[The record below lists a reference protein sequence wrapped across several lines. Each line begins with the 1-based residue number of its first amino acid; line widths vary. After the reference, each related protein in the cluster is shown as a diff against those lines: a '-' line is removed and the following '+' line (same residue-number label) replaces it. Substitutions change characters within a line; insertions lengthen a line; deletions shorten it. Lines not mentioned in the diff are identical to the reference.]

1 MGIFIADSDMFDL
14 SFYVGDVDGYTT
26 CFETEDEAKIK
37 AKEYEKHVI
46 SFKKISYG
54 VQKKIQ
60 MAAMTES
67 DGRFVFNPIK
77 FRSERFSS
85 SVKKWTFKDSA
96 GNAVPVNNQ
105 TIDNLSEGVASFL
118 LELFDRRL
126 T

>member
-14 SFYVGDVDGYTT
+14 NFYVGEVDGYTT
-26 CFETEDEAKIK
+26 CFETEDEAKTK

-77 FRSERFSS
+77 FRSERFAS

-96 GNAVPVNNQ
+96 GNIVPVNNQ

>member
-1 MGIFIADSDMFDL
+1 MGIFIADSDVFEM

-26 CFETEDEAKIK
+26 CFESEDEAKNK
-37 AKEYEKHVI
+37 AKEYEKHSI
-46 SFKKISYG
+46 SFKKINYG
-54 VQKKIQ
+54 TQKKIQ

-77 FRSERFSS
+77 FRSERFAS
-85 SVKKWTFKDSA
+85 SVKKWSFKDGA
-96 GNAVPVNNQ
+96 GNPVPVNNQ